1 MGNISLDQDVI
12 RMHDDQVLIIRIIE
26 GDVGLITIQGV
37 HHLLDVGTHVFNSGT
52 VKFFGAK
59 TLANKNYMSHGPY
72 HYVNIPRGKNGKVW
86 AEVVGADGNKSL
98 VPRLI
103 KEGEHFIRST
113 FFKFEGLV
121 NISDEYIGHDSI
133 HILNVVKGCI
143 AKANCD
149 NEPRLFGEGLHIIE
163 SPNFD
168 FIDTQE
174 ISVDNLCI
182 SHGTITILQVPRGKI
197 ALIWKHSELCLL
209 DRPGLYEFNSND
221 VFFKEF
227 VDSSARYI
235 ELGAKKV
242 IQVYTGEVGI
252 TYDRGHLKI
261 LENGH

>member
-1 MGNISLDQDVI
+1 MAS
-12 RMHDDQVLIIRIIE
+12 
-26 GDVGLITIQGV
+26 
-37 HHLLDVGTHVFNSGT
+37 
-52 VKFFGAK
+52 
-59 TLANKNYMSHGPY
+59 
-72 HYVNIPRGKNGKVW
+72 
-86 AEVVGADGNKSL
+86 DGEKAL

-113 FFKFEGLV
+113 FFKFERMV

-163 SPNFD
+163 SQNFS
-168 FIDTQE
+168 FVGME
-174 ISVDNLCI
+174 SISMDNLCI
-182 SHGTITILQVPRGKI
+182 AHGTITILQVPRGKI
-197 ALIWKHSELCLL
+197 ALLWKSNQPCFI

-235 ELGAKKV
+235 ELGAKKGRV
-242 IQVYTGEVGI
+242 
-252 TYDRGHLKI
+252 
-261 LENGH
+261 